1 MLGAKMTNDAVCWCF
16 WAQGSSLRV
25 GGNYRLIYG
34 QAGVGSTID
43 EGINTGPGQPAV
55 R

>member
-1 MLGAKMTNDAVCWCF
+1 MLGF

-25 GGNYRLIYG
+25 GGVVIIARLIYG
-34 QAGVGSTID
+34 TAGVRSTID
-43 EGINTGPGQPAV
+43 EGINTGPGQAGV